1 MPSTSDPASPDNR
14 HTLIERAGTL
24 GRIRLNRPKALN
36 SLTLEMVR
44 DIEAALDEFEAD
56 PRIAA
61 ILVTGEGE
69 RGLCAGGDIRAIHD
83 GGKAGNREPETFW
96 REEYRLNARIG
107 RLVKPYV
114 VFMDG
119 IVMGGGVGLSAYGSH
134 RIVTERTRLAMPET
148 GIGFFPDIGAS
159 WLLTR
164 QPGEL
169 GTYMAL
175 TGEPLGA
182 EDTIA
187 VGLADFHVPSQ
198 RLRALVDALRDLPAD
213 ASSKDVSALIGSFHE
228 TPAPGNLERQRT
240 TIDRLFSA
248 ESVEEIFDALQR
260 EGGAFAEKT
269 LAVLSAKSPLSLKVT
284 LRLLRFGRRT
294 PSLEACLEREF
305 AATVAV
311 LASHDF
317 YEGVRA
323 AVIDKDRNPQWR
335 PTRLAEVTEADIAP
349 YFRPAAEPLFS
360 NIKGEAIE

>member
-1 MPSTSDPASPDNR
+1 MPSTSDPISPDNR
-14 HTLIERAGTL
+14 QTLIERTGAL

-36 SLTLEMVR
+36 SLTLGMVR
-44 DIEAALDEFEAD
+44 DIEAALDDFEAD
-56 PRIAA
+56 ARIAA

-83 GGKAGNREPETFW
+83 GGKAGNGEPETFW

-107 RLVKPYV
+107 RLTKPYV

-159 WLLTR
+159 WFLTR
-164 QPGEL
+164 QSGEL
-169 GTYMAL
+169 GTYVAL
-175 TGEPLGA
+175 TGEPLAA
-182 EDTIA
+182 EDTTA
-187 VGLADFHVPSQ
+187 VGLAGFHMRSE
-198 RLRALVDALRDLPAD
+198 RLPALVDALQGLAPD
-213 ASSKDVSALIGSFHE
+213 APSKDVSVLIGTFQE
-228 TPAPGNLERQRT
+228 TPAPGNLELHRA
-240 TIDRLFSA
+240 TINQLFSG
-248 ESVEEIFDALQR
+248 ESVEEIFEALER

-284 LRLLRFGRRT
+284 LRLLRLGRRT

-335 PTRLAEVTEADIAP
+335 PARLAEVTEADIAP
-349 YFRPAAEPLFS
+349 YFQPAAKPLFS
-360 NIKGEAIE
+360 NTKGEAVE